1 MIRIFIVII
10 YGLLPMLALA
20 QASSEFNIRMFVGSD
35 TEAPTTPSGVTVN
48 PVSPNQIDISWTPV
62 TDNFSV
68 GGYRVFRDGLHI
80 STTSLTTFS
89 DTGLVASTSY
99 SYTIDAF
106 DVFYNVSSS
115 SSPVSTTTLPIPVV
129 PVATSTPT
137 TTSAAGDAT
146 AVPAVR
152 SFLITPANHSAKL
165 TFFSYGPNRYLIR
178 FGRTEAYELGG
189 VSTNVFKTNHETT
202 LSGLEPGTK
211 YYVEVT
217 LVNGFGIEKV
227 VRRESFTTLP
237 AITSTV
243 PLSASQLRGV
253 VDGRNAILTWTNP
266 DSFASV
272 RVVRNH
278 LFYPADIYD
287 GVTVYQGTGEDITD
301 KNVFVD
307 ADTVYYAVFVIT
319 ADGRVAAPAVLR
331 LKRVTVSDTVV
342 DGSTSSQ
349 PVRELPL
356 PDLTLSPEYERFLL
370 PSDIF
375 FTIGNETKSFD
386 ILHTIVVDKQVLVS
400 IPAAAVPTHLK
411 TILVSVYHPTNNNE
425 VTTYLLKLR
434 GDGEA
439 YEASF
444 QSSSVVG
451 EGKVMIELYDYERVV
466 VRRISRTITYVS
478 TLIGQGW
485 VPEGSYR
492 LIAWSI
498 VSLLAF
504 GIFIL
509 LFVVRRRREDNQ

>member
-1 MIRIFIVII
+1 
-10 YGLLPMLALA
+10 MLALA
-20 QASSEFNIRMFVGSD
+20 QASSEFNINALVGTD
-35 TEAPTTPSGVTVN
+35 TEAPTTPSGVTAT
-48 PVSPNQIDISWTPV
+48 PVSPNQIDITWTPV
-62 TDNFSV
+62 TDNFAV

-80 STTSLTTFS
+80 ATTSLTTFS
-89 DTGLVASTSY
+89 DAGLVASTSY

-106 DVFYNVSSS
+106 DVFYNFSSTS
-115 SSPVSTTTLPIPVV
+115 APVATTTLPIPVV

-137 TTSAAGDAT
+137 TTSATGDAT

-152 SFLITPANHSAKL
+152 SFLITPANQSAKL
-165 TFFSYGPNRYLIR
+165 TFVSYGPTRYLIR
-178 FGRTEAYELGG
+178 FGRTEAYELGS
-189 VSTNVFKTNHETT
+189 VSTNVFKTNHEAT

-211 YYVEVT
+211 YYVELT
-217 LVNGFGIEKV
+217 LINGYGIEKV

-243 PLSASQLRGV
+243 PTSASQLRGV
-253 VDGRNAILTWTNP
+253 VEGRNAILTWSNP

-272 RVVRNH
+272 RVVRSH
-278 LFYPADIYD
+278 LFYPTDIYD
-287 GVTVYQGTGEDITD
+287 GVTVYQGTGEAVTD

-331 LKRVTVSDTVV
+331 LKRVTVTDTVV
-342 DGSTSSQ
+342 GGSTSSQ
-349 PVRELPL
+349 PTMELPL

-375 FTIGNETKSFD
+375 FTIGNETKTFD
-386 ILHTIVVDKQVLVS
+386 TLRTIVVDKQVLVS
-400 IPAAAVPTHLK
+400 IPATAVPTHLK

-478 TLIGQGW
+478 TLMGQGW
-485 VPEGSYR
+485 MTEGSYR
-492 LIAWSI
+492 FILWS
-498 VSLLAF
+498 VMSLLVL
-504 GIFIL
+504 GIFL
-509 LFVVRRRREDNQ
+509 LFFVRRRREDNQ

>member
-1 MIRIFIVII
+1 
-10 YGLLPMLALA
+10 MLALA
-20 QASSEFNIRMFVGSD
+20 QASSEFNINALVGTD
-35 TEAPTTPSGVTVN
+35 TEAPTTPSGVTAT
-48 PVSPNQIDISWTPV
+48 PVSPNQIDITWTPV
-62 TDNFSV
+62 TDNFAV

-80 STTSLTTFS
+80 ATTSLTTFS
-89 DTGLVASTSY
+89 DAGLVASTSY

-106 DVFYNVSSS
+106 DVFYNFSSTS
-115 SSPVSTTTLPIPVV
+115 APVATTTLPIPVV

-137 TTSAAGDAT
+137 TTSATGDVT

-152 SFLITPANHSAKL
+152 SFLITPANQSAKL
-165 TFFSYGPNRYLIR
+165 TFVSYGPTRYLIR
-178 FGRTEAYELGG
+178 FGRTEAYELGS
-189 VSTNVFKTNHETT
+189 VSTNVFKTNHEAT

-211 YYVEVT
+211 YYVELT
-217 LVNGFGIEKV
+217 LINGYGIEKV
-227 VRRESFTTLP
+227 VRRESFITLP

-243 PLSASQLRGV
+243 PTSASQLRAV
-253 VDGRNAILTWTNP
+253 VEGRNAILTWSNP

-272 RVVRNH
+272 RVVRSH
-278 LFYPADIYD
+278 LFYPTDIYD
-287 GVTVYQGTGEDITD
+287 GVTVYQGTGEAVTD

-331 LKRVTVSDTVV
+331 LKRVTVTDTVV
-342 DGSTSSQ
+342 GGSTSSQ
-349 PVRELPL
+349 PTMELPL

-375 FTIGNETKSFD
+375 FTIGNETKTFD
-386 ILHTIVVDKQVLVS
+386 TLRTIVVDKQVLVS
-400 IPAAAVPTHLK
+400 IPATAVPTHLK

-478 TLIGQGW
+478 TLMGQGW
-485 VPEGSYR
+485 MTEGSYR
-492 LIAWSI
+492 FILWS
-498 VSLLAF
+498 VMSLLVL
-504 GIFIL
+504 GIFL
-509 LFVVRRRREDNQ
+509 LFFVRRRREDNQ

>member
-1 MIRIFIVII
+1 
-10 YGLLPMLALA
+10 MLALA
-20 QASSEFNIRMFVGSD
+20 QASSEFNINALVGTD
-35 TEAPTTPSGVTVN
+35 TEAPTTPSGVTAT
-48 PVSPNQIDISWTPV
+48 PVSPNQIDITWTPV
-62 TDNFSV
+62 TDNFAV

-80 STTSLTTFS
+80 ATTSLTTFS
-89 DTGLVASTSY
+89 DAGLVASTSY
-99 SYTIDAF
+99 GYTIDAF
-106 DVFYNVSSS
+106 DVFYNFSSTS
-115 SSPVSTTTLPIPVV
+115 APVATTTLPIPVV

-137 TTSAAGDAT
+137 TTSATGDAT

-152 SFLITPANHSAKL
+152 SFLITPANQSAKL
-165 TFFSYGPNRYLIR
+165 TFVSYGPTRYLIR
-178 FGRTEAYELGG
+178 FGRTEAYELGS
-189 VSTNVFKTNHETT
+189 VSTNVFKTNHEAT

-211 YYVEVT
+211 YYVELT
-217 LVNGFGIEKV
+217 LINGYGIEKV
-227 VRRESFTTLP
+227 VRRESFITLP

-243 PLSASQLRGV
+243 PTSASQLRAV
-253 VDGRNAILTWTNP
+253 VEGRNAILTWSNP

-272 RVVRNH
+272 RVVRSH
-278 LFYPADIYD
+278 LFYPTDIYD
-287 GVTVYQGTGEDITD
+287 GVTVYQGTSEAVTD

-331 LKRVTVSDTVV
+331 LKRVTVTDTVAG
-342 DGSTSSQ
+342 GSTSSQ
-349 PVRELPL
+349 STMELPS

-375 FTIGNETKSFD
+375 FTIGNETKTFD
-386 ILHTIVVDKQVLVS
+386 TLRTIVVDKQVLVS
-400 IPAAAVPTHLK
+400 IPATAVPTHLK

-478 TLIGQGW
+478 TLMGQGW
-485 VPEGSYR
+485 MTEGSYR
-492 LIAWSI
+492 FILWS
-498 VSLLAF
+498 VMSLLVV
-504 GIFIL
+504 GIFFL
-509 LFVVRRRREDNQ
+509 LFFVRRRREDNQ

>member
-1 MIRIFIVII
+1 
-10 YGLLPMLALA
+10 MLALA
-20 QASSEFNIRMFVGSD
+20 QSTSEFNINALVGTD
-35 TEAPTTPSGVTVN
+35 TEAPTTPSGVTAT
-48 PVSPNQIDISWTPV
+48 PVSPNQIDITWTPV
-62 TDNFSV
+62 TDNFAV

-80 STTSLTTFS
+80 ATTSLTTFS
-89 DTGLVASTSY
+89 DAGLVASTSY
-99 SYTIDAF
+99 GYTIDAF
-106 DVFYNVSSS
+106 DVFYNFSSTS
-115 SSPVSTTTLPIPVV
+115 APVATTTLPIPVV

-137 TTSAAGDAT
+137 TTSATGDAT

-152 SFLITPANHSAKL
+152 SFLITPANQSAKL
-165 TFFSYGPNRYLIR
+165 TFVSYGPTRYLIR
-178 FGRTEAYELGG
+178 FGRTEAYELGS
-189 VSTNVFKTNHETT
+189 VSTNVFKTNHEAT

-211 YYVEVT
+211 YYVELT
-217 LVNGFGIEKV
+217 LINGYGIEKV

-243 PLSASQLRGV
+243 PTSASQLRGV
-253 VDGRNAILTWTNP
+253 VEGRNAILTWSNP

-272 RVVRNH
+272 RVVRSH
-278 LFYPADIYD
+278 LFYPTDIYD
-287 GVTVYQGTGEDITD
+287 GVTVYQGTSEAVTD

-331 LKRVTVSDTVV
+331 LKRVTVTDTVV
-342 DGSTSSQ
+342 GGSTSSQ
-349 PVRELPL
+349 PTMELPL

-375 FTIGNETKSFD
+375 FTIGNETKTFD
-386 ILHTIVVDKQVLVS
+386 TLRTIVVDKQVLVS
-400 IPAAAVPTHLK
+400 IPATAVPTHLK

-478 TLIGQGW
+478 TLMGQGW
-485 VPEGSYR
+485 MTEGSYR
-492 LIAWSI
+492 FILWS
-498 VSLLAF
+498 VMSLLVL
-504 GIFIL
+504 GIFL
-509 LFVVRRRREDNQ
+509 LFFVRRRREDNQ

>member
-1 MIRIFIVII
+1 
-10 YGLLPMLALA
+10 MLALA
-20 QASSEFNIRMFVGSD
+20 QASSEFNINALVGTD
-35 TEAPTTPSGVTVN
+35 TEAPTTPSGVTAT
-48 PVSPNQIDISWTPV
+48 PVSPNQIDITWTPV
-62 TDNFSV
+62 TDNFAV

-80 STTSLTTFS
+80 ATTSLTTFS
-89 DTGLVASTSY
+89 DAGLVASTSY
-99 SYTIDAF
+99 GYTIDAF
-106 DVFYNVSSS
+106 DVFYNFSSTS
-115 SSPVSTTTLPIPVV
+115 APVATTTLPIPVV

-137 TTSAAGDAT
+137 TTSATGDAT

-152 SFLITPANHSAKL
+152 SFLITPANQSAKL
-165 TFFSYGPNRYLIR
+165 TFVSYGPTRYLIR
-178 FGRTEAYELGG
+178 FGRTEAYELGS
-189 VSTNVFKTNHETT
+189 VSTNVFKTNHEAT

-211 YYVEVT
+211 YYVELT
-217 LVNGFGIEKV
+217 LINGYGIEKV
-227 VRRESFTTLP
+227 VRRESFITLP

-243 PLSASQLRGV
+243 PTSASQLRAV
-253 VDGRNAILTWTNP
+253 VEGRNAILTWSNP

-272 RVVRNH
+272 RVVRSH
-278 LFYPADIYD
+278 LFYPTDIYD
-287 GVTVYQGTGEDITD
+287 GVTVYQGTSEAVTD

-331 LKRVTVSDTVV
+331 LKRVTVTDTVV
-342 DGSTSSQ
+342 GGSTSSQ
-349 PVRELPL
+349 PTMELPL

-375 FTIGNETKSFD
+375 FTIGNETKTFD
-386 ILHTIVVDKQVLVS
+386 TLRTIVVDKQVLVS
-400 IPAAAVPTHLK
+400 IPATAVPTHLK

-478 TLIGQGW
+478 TLMGQGW
-485 VPEGSYR
+485 MTEGSYR
-492 LIAWSI
+492 FILWS
-498 VSLLAF
+498 VMSLLVV
-504 GIFIL
+504 GIFFL
-509 LFVVRRRREDNQ
+509 LFFVRRRREDNQ